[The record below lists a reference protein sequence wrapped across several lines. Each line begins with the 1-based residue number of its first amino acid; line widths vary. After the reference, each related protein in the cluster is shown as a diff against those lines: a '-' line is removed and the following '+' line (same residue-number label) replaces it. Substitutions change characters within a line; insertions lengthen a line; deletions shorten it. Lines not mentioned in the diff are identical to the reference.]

1 MARIDHTTPG
11 RIPPELRI
19 DPLPSGG
26 FDVSYRRRPIPYSP
40 PGRSPAALAAVQAMN
55 EQARR
60 ADASRERNGP
70 GGWPD

>member
-1 MARIDHTTPG
+1 MRIDENTPG
-11 RIPPELRI
+11 RIPPIVEKV
-19 DPLPSGG
+19 SGSG
-26 FDVSYRRRPIPYSP
+26 PWLVRVRRRPIPYSP